1 MKRPTIEQMET
12 AIEWLRCN
20 EGEGDEGANCLAVAL
35 WLETQVE
42 SATLREVA
50 KEGGV
55 SVVALRAA
63 ANRKLRDQETAK
75 LRAEVA
81 KYKDREAAVA
91 RMWHDPDSQ

>member
-12 AIEWLRCN
+12 AIEWLRYN
-20 EGEGDEGANCLAVAL
+20 EGTAGSSESADCHAVAL

-42 SATLREVA
+42 SQTLREVA

-63 ANRKLRDQETAK
+63 ANRKLREQTQ
-75 LRAEVA
+75 R
-81 KYKDREAAVA
+81 
-91 RMWHDPDSQ
+91 